1 MLFLQFRY
9 ELILPPTISDK
20 GVQQKK
26 KKRHLVLSLFSHQN
40 REIRLCGPRV
50 TKKNG
55 RMGTVDLS
63 NLFHVYTV
71 NLSVWAVQLMLQM
84 MLRKRS

>member
-9 ELILPPTISDK
+9 ELILPPTTYDK

-26 KKRHLVLSLFSHQN
+26 KRHLVFPSFSHQN
-40 REIRLCGPRV
+40 CEIRLCGPQV

-55 RMGTVDLS
+55 RMGAADLS
-63 NLFHVYTV
+63 NLSSLYAHEIST
-71 NLSVWAVQLMLQM
+71 WAVQLLLQM
-84 MLRKRS
+84 MLRKCN